1 MTRLTA
7 PLDAF
12 VVGQFDLGDADRVWR
27 LLDAGEGR
35 VSVVARAARKSR
47 RRFVGIE
54 LGTRVRIVRGRGG
67 SLPSVVSAER
77 LGGPVRARTSVERIA
92 LLGYGCELCAALAPE
107 GGAAEKLFLLLES
120 WLALLEGEGTPGVAS
135 RMALEAKALTF
146 AGLAPTLATCA
157 VCGAAIAD
165 PAVWDAETGGA
176 LHARCGGGRPIAA
189 TDVLLLE
196 ELRHTRLA
204 DTVGRDVPSSVPPW
218 LLSDFVQHQ
227 IARALQ
233 SRALLESVGG

>member
-1 MTRLTA
+1 MTRLSA

-12 VVGQFDLGDADRVWR
+12 VVGQVDLGDADRMWR
-27 LLDAGEGR
+27 LLDAAEGR
-35 VSVVARAARKSR
+35 VSVVARGARKSR

-54 LGTRVRIVRGRGG
+54 LGTRVRIVRGRG

-77 LGGPVRARTSVERIA
+77 MAGPVRARTSVERIA

-120 WLALLEGEGTPGVAS
+120 WLAVLEGESAPGVAS

-146 AGLAPTLATCA
+146 AGLAPSLAACA

-165 PAVWDAETGGA
+165 PAVWDAESGGA
-176 LHARCGGGRPIAA
+176 LHARCGGGRPIGAS
-189 TDVLLLE
+189 DVLVLE
-196 ELRHTRLA
+196 ELRRTPLA
-204 DTVGRDVPSSVPPW
+204 ETTARAVPPSLPPW

-227 IARALQ
+227 LGRALH
-233 SRALLESVGG
+233 SRALLESIGG